1 MLLKKLENGIV
12 VSAVEIKSF
21 DVTID
26 SNNNRATIRAT
37 LDNVD
42 NSEAVYNQEPG
53 DNHIYQIVNNNNNV
67 IRLIHQ

>member
-1 MLLKKLENGIV
+1 MILKKLEDGIV

-21 DVTID
+21 EVTID
-26 SNNNRATIRAT
+26 GNRAIITVT

-42 NSEAVYNQEPG
+42 NSEAIYNQVPG
-53 DNHIYQIVNNNNNV
+53 DNHIYQIVDNNNI